1 MTTEPRYPTL
11 HVRVPDEEIDEAS
24 AELFDLGATGVEER
38 DATTLD
44 KSFDGGTVLIAHFDT
59 EDQARIAKGM
69 IAWASKLV
77 DIVGDEWRHKW
88 REYFK
93 PSRVGERIV
102 VRPPWEEAETGP
114 GDIVVE
120 IDPGIAFGTGTHES
134 TRLSLAALERFVL
147 GGERML
153 DIGTGSGIL
162 AIVARM
168 LGVKTVLA
176 IDIDPDAL
184 KATEENASR
193 NRVKGITLEGTKVG
207 DLVERFPLVMANV
220 ESRVLIP
227 HAAEVAARVAPGG
240 RLLLAGLLIPELA
253 EIRETYEGRGLAYDS
268 HATERDW
275 LLVSFLAPA
284 TETPK
289 KAAPKKTAKKK
300 AAPKKAAKKA
310 APKKAAPK
318 KAAKKA
324 AKTAAPKKAAKKA
337 APKKAAPKKA
347 APKKA
352 TSKTLKKA
360 LKKAPPKRTSR

>member
-1 MTTEPRYPTL
+1 M
-11 HVRVPDEEIDEAS
+11 
-24 AELFDLGATGVEER
+24 
-38 DATTLD
+38 
-44 KSFDGGTVLIAHFDT
+44 
-59 EDQARIAKGM
+59 
-69 IAWASKLV
+69 
-77 DIVGDEWRHKW
+77 
-88 REYFK
+88 
-93 PSRVGERIV
+93 
-102 VRPPWEEAETGP
+102 
-114 GDIVVE
+114 
-120 IDPGIAFGTGTHES
+120 
-134 TRLSLAALERFVL
+134 
-147 GGERML
+147 
-153 DIGTGSGIL
+153 
-162 AIVARM
+162 
-168 LGVKTVLA
+168 LA

-193 NRVKGITLEGTKVG
+193 NRVKGITPEGTKVG
-207 DLVERFPLVMANV
+207 DLAERFPLVMANV